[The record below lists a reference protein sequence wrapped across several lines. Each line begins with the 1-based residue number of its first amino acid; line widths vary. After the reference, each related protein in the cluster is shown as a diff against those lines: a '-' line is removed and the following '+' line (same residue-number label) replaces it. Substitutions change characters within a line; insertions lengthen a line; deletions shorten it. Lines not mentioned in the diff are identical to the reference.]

1 MKKCT
6 LFTALLLTT
15 CCMGL
20 YGSGDRPDNTPD
32 NRNWRN
38 RINDG
43 VNSGV
48 EKGAEECVK
57 AAAKTIVEETV
68 KRIYNK
74 IVNKIFC
81 SKSGNNLEALKKDI
95 EEVELLITLGVS
107 KKIIAKKKAEIIKKY
122 LQNNKKK

>member
-6 LFTALLLTT
+6 LFTALVLTT

-20 YGSGDRPDNTPD
+20 YAAGDDSNNTD

-43 VNSGV
+43 LNSGV
-48 EKGAEECVK
+48 EKSAEESVK
-57 AAAKTIVEETV
+57 AVAKTIVEETV
-68 KRIYNK
+68 KRLYNK

-81 SKSGNNLEALKKDI
+81 SKSGNSLEALKK
-95 EEVELLITLGVS
+95 EAEVITALKAAGV
-107 KKIIAKKKAEIIKKY
+107 KERILAKKRAELIRKY